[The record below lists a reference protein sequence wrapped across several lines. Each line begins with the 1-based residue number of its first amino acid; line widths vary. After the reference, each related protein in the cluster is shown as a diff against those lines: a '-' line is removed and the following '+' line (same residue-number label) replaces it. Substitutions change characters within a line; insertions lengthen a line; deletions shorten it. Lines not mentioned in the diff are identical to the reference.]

1 MLFSHSYRL
10 RTGPSLAGWGSAIL
24 QVLPAGTLMALG
36 PQPYRGREG
45 GRRIPVFVYFTDHSC
60 LEQMM
65 QPVTQPIKSTKHKQ
79 LLSLATS

>member
-45 GRRIPVFVYFTDHSC
+45 GRQANTGICVLYRS
-60 LEQMM
+60 
-65 QPVTQPIKSTKHKQ
+65 Q
-79 LLSLATS
+79 LP

>member
-1 MLFSHSYRL
+1 MLFPQLQTQAWAKPGRL
-10 RTGPSLAGWGSAIL
+10 GVAIL
-24 QVLPAGTLMALG
+24 QVLLAGTLMALG
-36 PQPYRGREG
+36 PQPYRGGGEG
-45 GRRIPVFVYFTDHSC
+45 GRRMLVLVYFSDHSC